1 MSAKRHLQFYSQ
13 TALLQLFFFFPLRTD
28 CIPFEMG
35 GTLERRGGKTPR
47 RRAKIKR
54 PCRPVTRL
62 RETCPRARMQRIVPA
77 GHSVRS
83 GVASSPRGP
92 QTFLKKSLILNDQT
106 GFAASFFL
114 KKKSS
119 GKVRKYKNK
128 IKPLFL

>member
-92 QTFLKKSLILNDQT
+92 QTFLKKSLILDPEA
-106 GFAASFFL
+106 FAASFFF
-114 KKKSS
+114 
-119 GKVRKYKNK
+119 VKNK
-128 IKPLFL
+128 AAAKSESIKIK